1 MNTERLTADRLTLHQ
16 PEIALREHER
26 RRLLSAFLAEH
37 RHRIDPMLPVLGEHR
52 RGVEAIGTLVT
63 PREIADAVGINRRWY
78 ELAERGEPTRASAA
92 VLRDVGDVLG
102 LNPRERAVLVRLATP
117 AAERDTP
124 RDQALEIRD
133 AFASLQRY
141 LRKLYACTTA
151 EEVLT
156 LLEETAAGYFPE
168 ASYVTTA
175 SRLPDGCWSLY
186 GEGIGRAARLR
197 AFENNR
203 EEVIAPIFTLE
214 PLAADAITCFPD
226 VSFPGDLIRYSD
238 HDELRLARMLG
249 KAYAGFRQLHE
260 PMLAAVVRSRTNFVA
275 HLYLGDFRKSYDNE
289 TDRALVSAI
298 VEFAS
303 LASWL

>member
-1 MNTERLTADRLTLHQ
+1 MNIERLIADRLTLHQ
-16 PEIALREHER
+16 PEIVLREDER

-37 RHRIDPMLPVLGEHR
+37 RYRIDPTLPALGEHR
-52 RGVEAIGTLVT
+52 RRIEAIGTLVT
-63 PREIADAVGINRRWY
+63 PREIADAAGINRRWY
-78 ELAERGEPTRASAA
+78 ELAECGEPTRASAA

-102 LNPRERAVLVRLATP
+102 LSPREHAVLVRLATP
-117 AAERDTP
+117 TVERDTP
-124 RDQALEIRD
+124 RDEALEIRD

-141 LRKLYACTTA
+141 LRKLYACTTP
-151 EEVLT
+151 EEILT

-175 SRLPDGCWSLY
+175 SRLPDGCWSLH

-203 EEVIAPIFTLE
+203 EEVVAPIFASE

-226 VSFPGDLIRYSD
+226 VSLPGDLIRYSD

-249 KAYAGFRQLHE
+249 KTYVGFRQLHE
-260 PMLAAVVRSRTNFVA
+260 AMLAAVVHSRTNFIA
-275 HLYLGDFRKSYDNE
+275 HLYLGDFRKCYDNE

-303 LASWL
+303 LAAWL